1 MSDHSTPGDSSSCAT
16 ASVPPDGH
24 GEDEHGTDQHG
35 TDPGDEPQYGYI
47 RHRDQVRARLKRVEG
62 QIRGIERMVDAGD
75 YCIDIL
81 TQISA
86 ASSALRAVALA
97 LLDDHLDHCVAHAVR
112 SGDAA
117 EIEAKSA
124 EASGAI
130 ARLVRS

>member
-1 MSDHSTPGDSSSCAT
+1 MSDHGTPGDRSSRTT
-16 ASVPPDGH
+16 ASVPPGRH

-35 TDPGDEPQYGYI
+35 TDPGDEPEYGYI

-117 EIEAKSA
+117 EIEAKIA